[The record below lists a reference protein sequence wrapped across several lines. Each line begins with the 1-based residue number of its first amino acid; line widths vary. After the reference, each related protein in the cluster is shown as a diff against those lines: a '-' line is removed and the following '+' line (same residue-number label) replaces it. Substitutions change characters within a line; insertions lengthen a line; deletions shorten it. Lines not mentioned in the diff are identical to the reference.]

1 MCVITDFNT
10 RFKTLYSNEVRFI
23 FLLSPLER
31 AKERDCIFYVLITRM
46 YQIIISAID
55 DCQNSSA
62 DDQSNSDNYLKFN
75 IVIFIVE
82 IFTS

>member
-1 MCVITDFNT
+1 MKWDLF
-10 RFKTLYSNEVRFI
+10 

-31 AKERDCIFYVLITRM
+31 AKERDCIFYELITRM

-62 DDQSNSDNYLKFN
+62 DDQSTSDNYLKFN

-82 IFTS
+82 IFTSWKIRVSKVDYWMTW

>member
-1 MCVITDFNT
+1 MKWDLF
-10 RFKTLYSNEVRFI
+10 

-62 DDQSNSDNYLKFN
+62 DDQSTSDNYLKFN

-82 IFTS
+82 IFTSWKIRVSKVDYWMTW

>member
-1 MCVITDFNT
+1 MKWDLF
-10 RFKTLYSNEVRFI
+10 

-55 DCQNSSA
+55 DCQNSTA
-62 DDQSNSDNYLKFN
+62 DDQSTSDNYLKFN

-82 IFTS
+82 IFTSWKIRVSKVDYWMTW